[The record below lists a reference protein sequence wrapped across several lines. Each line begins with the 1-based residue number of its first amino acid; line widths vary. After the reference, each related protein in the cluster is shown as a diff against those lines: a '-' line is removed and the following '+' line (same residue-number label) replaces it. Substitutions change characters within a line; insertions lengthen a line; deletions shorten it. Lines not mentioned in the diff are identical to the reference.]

1 MTGPSAGREPPA
13 ATRPRRVT
21 ILGATGSVGSSTL
34 ALLREAPGLYTVE
47 AVTANRDA
55 AGLARIAR
63 ETRARLAVV
72 ADPSSYGALKEAL
85 AGSDTEA
92 AAGPD
97 AVVEAAARPAA
108 EWVMAA
114 IVGAAGLPS
123 ALAAVRRGAMLALA
137 NKECLVCAGD
147 LFMAEARRGG
157 ALLLPVDSEHNAI
170 FQAMAG
176 SDAGS
181 VERLV
186 LTASGGPFR
195 GTSTAEMAHV
205 TPEQAVRHPNWSMG
219 AKISVDSATLMNKG
233 LELIEAR
240 HLFATPEDRIDV
252 LVHPQSVI
260 HSMVQFVDGSTLA
273 QLGEPDMRVP
283 IAYALGYPARLTTTA
298 PRLDLLARGRLDFE
312 APDAERFPALPLAR
326 RALRAGG
333 GAPTILNAANEVAV
347 AAFLDRR
354 IGFLDIARVAADALD
369 RLGAPEAADL
379 AAVASVDAEARR
391 VATALVELRAARRA

>member
-1 MTGPSAGREPPA
+1 
-13 ATRPRRVT
+13 V
-21 ILGATGSVGSSTL
+21 
-34 ALLREAPGLYTVE
+34 
-47 AVTANRDA
+47 
-55 AGLARIAR
+55 
-63 ETRARLAVV
+63 
-72 ADPSSYGALKEAL
+72 
-85 AGSDTEA
+85 
-92 AAGPD
+92 
-97 AVVEAAARPAA
+97 
-108 EWVMAA
+108 
-114 IVGAAGLPS
+114 
-123 ALAAVRRGAMLALA
+123 ALA
-137 NKECLVCAGD
+137 NKESLVCGGP
-147 LFMAEARRGG
+147 LVREAARQGG
-157 ALLLPVDSEHNAI
+157 GELVPVDSEHSAI
-170 FQAMAG
+170 LQCLQG
-176 SDAGS
+176 VRGDE
-181 VERLV
+181 VRRLV

-283 IAYALGYPARLTTTA
+283 IAYALGYPARLTTA
-298 PRLDLLARGRLDFE
+298 SPRLDLLARGRLDFE

-347 AAFLDRR
+347 AAFLGRR

-369 RLGAPEAADL
+369 RLGTPGAADL
-379 AAVASVDAEARR
+379 EAMAAVDAEARR
-391 VATALVELRAARRA
+391 VAAALVDRLGATSSAARAV